1 MGSWKVD
8 VLLHKILGTHY
19 QRWIPYPKG
28 NFRDAFLTTVL
39 VPWVCFRLLSF

>member
-28 NFRDAFLTTVL
+28 NFPDAFLDNCPGAL
-39 VPWVCFRLLSF
+39 GMF